1 MQTKVRNHFQFCKK
15 KGLKFGY
22 LIYIMY
28 LCRQISRYD
37 SNYLQVMKQPLVS
50 VIVPNYNHAR
60 FLNERIDS
68 ILNQTYK
75 KFEIIILDDKST
87 DSSIDIINQY
97 RNNHHVSK
105 VILNDHN
112 SGSPFKQWAK
122 GIEAAKGELIWIAE
136 SDDSALPIFLEN
148 LVIELVNN
156 PKAALAFS
164 HSIFMDTESRIIDRD
179 LHTNSGNSIIRHD
192 GKIFARKTMTKR
204 CYIYNASMVVFHRT
218 AYNKIE
224 KSTYQ
229 QFKSCGDWAFWTA
242 MCQQGDVIEV
252 CNKFSKFRVN
262 QEGATINASRT
273 GNDWNEVSF
282 ILAYFIELLK
292 LKGFN
297 LILFRGK
304 WTRDLQLS
312 RVNDKQYLVNKYPM
326 VFGGS
331 KIDIFL
337 YRLSEFLIRTFRGVI

>member
-1 MQTKVRNHFQFCKK
+1 
-15 KGLKFGY
+15 
-22 LIYIMY
+22 MY

-50 VIVPNYNHAR
+50 VIVPNFNHAR

-136 SDDSALPIFLEN
+136 SDDSALPIFLET
-148 LVIELVNN
+148 LVSELIRT
-156 PKAALAFS
+156 PKAVLAFS
-164 HSIFMDTESRIIDRD
+164 HSLFMDTESKIIDRD
-179 LHTNSGNSIIRHD
+179 LHDNSGDSIIKYD
-192 GKIFARKTMTKR
+192 GMRFAKSTMTKR
-204 CYIYNASMVVFHRT
+204 CYIYNASMVVFRRS
-218 AYNKIE
+218 AYNTISQE
-224 KSTYQ
+224 SYQ
-229 QFKSCGDWAFWTA
+229 QFRSCGDWAFWTA
-242 MCQQGDVIEV
+242 MCTQGDIIEV
-252 CNKFSKFRVN
+252 CKKLSKFRVN
-262 QEGATINASRT
+262 QDGATARASRT
-273 GNDWNEVSF
+273 GNDWKEVAIVLAHF
-282 ILAYFIELLK
+282 INLLK
-292 LKGFN
+292 LKG
-297 LILFRGK
+297 LRLLLFRGK
-304 WTRDLQLS
+304 WTRDLQIS
-312 RVNDKQYLVNKYPM
+312 KFQDKQQLAFKYPL

-331 KIDIFL
+331 RTEVFL
-337 YRLSEFLIRTFRGVI
+337 YRLSEFFIRTIRNIFY